1 MKVRRLDVDDSAALV
16 PLLQQLGYPS
26 TERSIRDRVA
36 YLLSDSRVGCW
47 VADDNTQIKGLIT
60 GHLSWH
66 IEFDG
71 PVARLTALVVDE
83 STRGQGIARQLTAA
97 FEGWA
102 RLHNSSKAPLNSS
115 VGRES
120 AHAVYAKLGW
130 VITGVRFAKNLS

>member
-16 PLLQQLGYPS
+16 PLLEQLGYSS
-26 TERSIRDRVA
+26 TERSIRGRVA
-36 YLLSDSRVGCW
+36 CLLSDSRVGCW
-47 VADDNTQIKGLIT
+47 VADDNAQITGLIT

-71 PVARLTALVVDE
+71 PVARLTALVVEE

-97 FEGWA
+97 FEDWA
-102 RLHNSSKAPLNSS
+102 RLHNSSKASLNSNMS
-115 VGRES
+115 RED

-130 VITGVRFAKNLS
+130 VITGVRFAKDLS